1 MLSRDNLPASS
12 HHLIHVS
19 ALLATLEPKIPEL
32 AQHRPRTPLLLP
44 MQLALAPTLM
54 QLLTSTPA
62 HRLSTTQSLPST
74 TAHYQPSLYKPPTPV
89 APTKALFDQLSPAQ
103 DPRNQQL
110 WQILSNG
117 YLDNE
122 KKQ

>member
-1 MLSRDNLPASS
+1 
-12 HHLIHVS
+12 
-19 ALLATLEPKIPEL
+19 
-32 AQHRPRTPLLLP
+32 
-44 MQLALAPTLM
+44 M

-62 HRLSTTQSLPST
+62 HRLSTIQRLPST
-74 TAHYQPSLYKPPTPV
+74 TARYQPSLYKPPDPV
-89 APTKALFDQLSPAQ
+89 APTKSLFEKTSPIQ
-103 DPRNQQL
+103 VPRNQQL